1 MFFIIIRYNFF
12 MNNYEYKKD
21 YYKDKTEILKRMD
34 YIIDNDLDD
43 IEEFFEEYQQL
54 GKLLIELAVL
64 KY

>member
-1 MFFIIIRYNFF
+1 
-12 MNNYEYKKD
+12 MNKYEYKKD